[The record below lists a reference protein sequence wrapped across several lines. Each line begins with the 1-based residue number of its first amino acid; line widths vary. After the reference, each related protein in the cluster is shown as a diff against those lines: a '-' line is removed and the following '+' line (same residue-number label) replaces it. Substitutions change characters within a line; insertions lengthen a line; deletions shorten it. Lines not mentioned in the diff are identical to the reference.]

1 MYREITYKAGATKEI
16 IRYYP
21 KGTRKGITRG
31 PIRKKTREEIREANR
46 RMAQRELE
54 RIMNANFRPGD
65 WHVTLTYRKELRPTP
80 EEARDT
86 LKKFLGK
93 LRRRYRKNG
102 FELKYIVAT
111 EYLSKHIHHHLVVN
125 AVNTGKE
132 TTADMI
138 RELWTDR
145 STGGI
150 RGNPKFVQLYDNGEY
165 SQLASYLIK
174 ETDRTF
180 RSEGSAVGQRYSC
193 SRNLVHPQKQ
203 VKDKPNKTWKK
214 EPQPISHEDY
224 ERLIKYLEKK
234 NPPAILPIQ
243 IAYYAGL
250 RIGETCGLTWQD
262 INLEEQCLTIKRSIR
277 YDGMKHKN
285 IIGPT
290 KRKKVRIVDFGDTLT
305 EILKAARKEQ
315 LKNRMQY
322 GELYHRNYYKEVH
335 VKNRVYYEYY
345 HLDVTQEVP
354 ADYKEISFV
363 CLRPDGS
370 LELPSTLSIVCRSV
384 SKKLEG
390 FEDFHFHQLRHTY
403 TSNLL
408 SNGAAPKDVQELLG
422 HSDVSTTMNI
432 YAHSTRKA
440 KRDSARLL
448 DKVASNA

>member
-214 EPQPISHEDY
+214 EPQPSKGYYILQDSLYNGFDRMGYPYQRYVQVKLNPCDADWEKRRSPSGACHRGT
-224 ERLIKYLEKK
+224 RLHSSSRRSRAGGGKEK
-234 NPPAILPIQ
+234 
-243 IAYYAGL
+243 
-250 RIGETCGLTWQD
+250 
-262 INLEEQCLTIKRSIR
+262 
-277 YDGMKHKN
+277 
-285 IIGPT
+285 
-290 KRKKVRIVDFGDTLT
+290 T
-305 EILKAARKEQ
+305 EKSEK
-315 LKNRMQY
+315 
-322 GELYHRNYYKEVH
+322 
-335 VKNRVYYEYY
+335 
-345 HLDVTQEVP
+345 
-354 ADYKEISFV
+354 
-363 CLRPDGS
+363 
-370 LELPSTLSIVCRSV
+370 
-384 SKKLEG
+384 
-390 FEDFHFHQLRHTY
+390 
-403 TSNLL
+403 
-408 SNGAAPKDVQELLG
+408 
-422 HSDVSTTMNI
+422 
-432 YAHSTRKA
+432 
-440 KRDSARLL
+440 
-448 DKVASNA
+448 